1 MSEEQVKDN
10 PVYVV
15 EEEEEET
22 ITVDL
27 ENQTIYQKEEGLIVS
42 QDGIIDPNMYKMSKT
57 FGDFD
62 GDMRAIEI
70 TPPKPT
76 FQNELQDLL
85 LNTVTSKAVA
95 SLLSK
100 HSALDTELD
109 ILMENKR
116 MGQLGSILD
125 KEIDDMMTKRR
136 MELRSCFIGE
146 QVRYEKVPDW
156 AKSYVR
162 EYIKNMIHGLSI
174 LVEDGE

>member
-1 MSEEQVKDN
+1 MIEQVKEN
-10 PVYVV
+10 LVYVV

-27 ENQTIYQKEEGLIVS
+27 ENKTIYQKEEGLIVS
-42 QDGIIDPNMYKMSKT
+42 SDGIIDPNIYKMPKT
-57 FGDFD
+57 FDEFD
-62 GDMRAIEI
+62 GDMRTIEI

-125 KEIDDMMTKRR
+125 KEIDDMMTKR
-136 MELRSCFIGE
+136 
-146 QVRYEKVPDW
+146 VW
-156 AKSYVR
+156 NYV
-162 EYIKNMIHGLSI
+162 
-174 LVEDGE
+174 LVS

>member
-1 MSEEQVKDN
+1 MSEQVKDN

-27 ENQTIYQKEEGLIVS
+27 ENQTIYQKEEGLMLKT
-42 QDGIIDPNMYKMSKT
+42 DGVIDASLIST
-57 FGDFD
+57 FDIRNGNFGETLDL
-62 GDMRAIEI
+62 

-156 AKSYVR
+156 AKSYVK

>member
-27 ENQTIYQKEEGLIVS
+27 ENQTIYQKEEGLMLKT
-42 QDGIIDPNMYKMSKT
+42 DGVIDASLINT
-57 FGDFD
+57 FDIRNGHFGGALDL
-62 GDMRAIEI
+62 

-156 AKSYVR
+156 AKSYVK

>member
-27 ENQTIYQKEEGLIVS
+27 ENKTIYQKEEGLMIKT
-42 QDGIIDPNMYKMSKT
+42 DGVIDPSLTNT
-57 FGDFD
+57 FDVRNGHFGGTLDL
-62 GDMRAIEI
+62 
-70 TPPKPT
+70 TPPKPA

-100 HSALDTELD
+100 HSTLDTELD
-109 ILMENKR
+109 KLMENKR

-125 KEIDDMMTKRR
+125 KEIDEMMTKRR

-146 QVRYEKVPDW
+146 QVRYEKIPDW

-162 EYIKNMIHGLSI
+162 EYIKNMVHGLSI

>member
-27 ENQTIYQKEEGLIVS
+27 DNKTIYQKEEGLMLKR
-42 QDGIIDPNMYKMSKT
+42 DGVIDASLINT
-57 FGDFD
+57 FDIRNGHFGESLDL
-62 GDMRAIEI
+62 